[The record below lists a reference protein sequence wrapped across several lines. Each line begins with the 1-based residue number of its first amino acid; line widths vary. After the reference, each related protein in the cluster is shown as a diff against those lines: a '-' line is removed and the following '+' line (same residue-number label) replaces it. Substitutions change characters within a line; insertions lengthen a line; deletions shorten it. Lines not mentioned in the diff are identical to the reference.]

1 MRTLFFIPARAGSKG
16 IIKKNTRIIGNKPL
30 VIHSLLLARKFAEDS
45 DICVSTDDDQVV
57 EAAKAEGYAVPFIR
71 PMELAG
77 DKTGMREVMLHAI
90 EFYETIG
97 RYYDNLVLLQPTS
110 PFRLKEHVSEA
121 LNTYDNTLDM
131 VVSVSE
137 SKANPYFVLYEE
149 DDLGFLLKSKTGDYR
164 SRQEAPKVWQLNG
177 AVYVI
182 NIRSLKSKN
191 VGEFTRIRKIVMDQ
205 LHSIDLDTEID
216 WKLAMLVNE
225 EYKLL

>member
-121 LNTYDNTLDM
+121 LNTYDNTLNM

-191 VGEFTRIRKIVMDQ
+191 VSEFTRIRKIVMDQ

>member
-191 VGEFTRIRKIVMDQ
+191 VSEFTRIRKIVMDQ